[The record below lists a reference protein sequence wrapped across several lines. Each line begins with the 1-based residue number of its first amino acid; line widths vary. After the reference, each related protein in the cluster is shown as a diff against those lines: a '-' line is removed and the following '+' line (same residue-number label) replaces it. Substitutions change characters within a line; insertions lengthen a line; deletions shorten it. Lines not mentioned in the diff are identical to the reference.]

1 MKKGQ
6 IIIAKEKDI
15 KELADF
21 FWSYLQKN
29 KSYIS
34 HGEIQM
40 GVAKNANTL
49 AKNGKVIWENYLENK
64 IKDKNSI
71 VYKCINE
78 NSVIG
83 FSIAYISTDEGYH
96 FGQIC
101 DILVDAAYRNLGIG
115 DTLLNKNINWFKQK
129 KIKDIYLESGRDN
142 HHAHSYFNKRK
153 FSLVSH
159 VFKYSK

>member
-1 MKKGQ
+1 MKKGK

-15 KELADF
+15 KEIADF
-21 FWSYLQKN
+21 FWNFLQKN

-49 AKNGKVIWENYLENK
+49 AKNGKLIWESYLENK
-64 IKDKNSI
+64 INDKNAI
-71 VYKCINE
+71 AYKYIIDNR
-78 NSVIG
+78 VIG
-83 FSIAYISTDEGYH
+83 FSIAHITTDEGCY

-101 DILVDAAYRNLGIG
+101 DLLVDADFRNLGIG
-115 DTLLNKNINWFKQK
+115 DTLLDKNINWFKEK
-129 KIKDIYLESGRDN
+129 KIKDIYLESGKDN
-142 HHAHSYFNKRK
+142 HQAHSYFNKRK